1 MHEDRRRYPRELIM
15 LPLYVGLNSPSSGGI
30 VNDISEKGMGID
42 LVVGPKPGSGDILLS
57 LEFPG
62 ADKNFEAKAKVAW
75 SKNSNKFGLEFV
87 DLTAASRSQ
96 IKVLM
101 GKSSPGAKFSQHD
114 SSQAK
119 IREAEQPR
127 RMQTKPVMPAER
139 EFSEDQFV
147 EEEFSEEEELVE
159 EIPEEESVEEQTTK
173 QGCAAALKASLA
185 RQSQEPSLSIAR
197 KLNHPATAR
206 KSAIDPEQ
214 RQQMVAKMKKWLETN
229 NVAADSKAT
238 VPTDI
243 PRQDETPPEQ
253 GLVLPIKRSAESLI
267 KSETRSPEKKEIKTE
282 TTKTETTKTETAKIE
297 TTKTE
302 AIKTEAIKTEA
313 TKLNTGRLITLNLG
327 VPNEKKEFRTDAPK
341 GIVDK
346 KPERPSPEPQQSDVV
361 ADALRSSFAQVAPKP
376 VSVELTKRNAEQ
388 ASLDREILN
397 KWISAAVVVLVL
409 TLGLVAARW
418 IYSSPAFDKITSTLA
433 KRGIIHGAA
442 NAPETTEVARPDGLK
457 ANGKLQNRSKPEIR
471 KSKSL
476 GNPKM
481 GSSSKHAA
489 LEDPRFEVMNRQNAR
504 GVISQM
510 GSIVTVPSQHVAQA
524 PQISGLQAVA
534 DSQNATGIGRV
545 ELQHTAETPKKMNLP
560 EYPAEA
566 LQKNEQGRIT
576 LNATIS
582 KDGTLQNVRLIG
594 EPSILSE
601 AALRAVKTWRYQP
614 HIENGIPVDAETQI
628 IIDFAK

>member
-1 MHEDRRRYPRELIM
+1 MHEDRRRYPRGLITR
-15 LPLYVGLNSPSSGGI
+15 PLYVGLDSPSSGGI
-30 VNDISEKGMGID
+30 VNDLSEEGMGID

-87 DLTAASRSQ
+87 DLTAASRLQ

-127 RMQTKPVMPAER
+127 RMQTKLVAPTER
-139 EFSEDQFV
+139 EFSEDQYV
-147 EEEFSEEEELVE
+147 EEEFSDEQELVAE
-159 EIPEEESVEEQTTK
+159 LPEEESVEEQTTK
-173 QGCAAALKASLA
+173 QAGAAALKAPLG

-197 KLNHPATAR
+197 KLNHPVTAP
-206 KSAIDPEQ
+206 KSAIEPEQ
-214 RQQMVAKMKKWLETN
+214 RQQMVAKMKNWLETN
-229 NVAADSKAT
+229 NVAATAKPT
-238 VPTDI
+238 IPTDI
-243 PRQDETPPEQ
+243 PRQVEAPPEQ
-253 GLVLPIKRSAESLI
+253 GLVLPSKRAAESLI

-282 TTKTETTKTETAKIE
+282 A
-297 TTKTE
+297 
-302 AIKTEAIKTEA
+302 AKTEA
-313 TKLNTGRLITLNLG
+313 TKTEAAKPTAGRLIIPNLV
-327 VPNEKKEFRTDAPK
+327 VPSEKKEFRPDAPK

-346 KPERPSPEPQQSDVV
+346 QPERPSPEPQQSDVV

-376 VSVELTKRNAEQ
+376 ASVELTKRNSEQ

-409 TLGLVAARW
+409 ALGLVAARW
-418 IYSSPAFDKITSTLA
+418 IYSSPTFDKITSTLA
-433 KRGIIHGAA
+433 MRGIIRGAA
-442 NAPETTEVARPDGLK
+442 NAPETKEVVGPDGLK
-457 ANGKLQNRSKPEIR
+457 ASGKLQSRSKPEIR

-481 GSSSKHAA
+481 GLSSKHAA
-489 LEDPRFEVMNRQNAR
+489 LEDPRFEVMNRQNGR

-524 PQISGLQAVA
+524 PQISGLESVP
-534 DSQNATGIGRV
+534 DSQNVSGSGHV
-545 ELQHTAETPKKMNLP
+545 LLYGSAETPEKMILP
-560 EYPAEA
+560 EYPTEA
-566 LQKNEQGRIT
+566 LQKNEQGRVT
-576 LNATIS
+576 LHATIS

-594 EPSILSE
+594 EPSMLSD
-601 AALRAVKTWRYQP
+601 AALRAVKTWRYRP
-614 HIENGIPVDAETQI
+614 HIENGVPVDAETQI
-628 IIDFAK
+628 IIDFTK

>member
-1 MHEDRRRYPRELIM
+1 MHEDRRRYPRQLIT

-87 DLTAASRSQ
+87 DLTAASRLQ

-127 RMQTKPVMPAER
+127 RMQTKLVTPPER
-139 EFSEDQFV
+139 AFSEDQFV

-173 QGCAAALKASLA
+173 QARSAALKAPL
-185 RQSQEPSLSIAR
+185 RTPGQEPSLSIAR
-197 KLNHPATAR
+197 KLNHPGTGE
-206 KSAIDPEQ
+206 KSAIDLEQ
-214 RQQMVAKMKKWLETN
+214 RQQMVAKMKNWLETN
-229 NVAADSKAT
+229 NVAADSKPT
-238 VPTDI
+238 VPTGI
-243 PRQDETPPEQ
+243 PRQVEVPLEQ
-253 GLVLPIKRSAESLI
+253 GLLLPTKRSTESPI

-282 TTKTETTKTETAKIE
+282 AAKTGAAKPNA
-297 TTKTE
+297 TNPV
-302 AIKTEAIKTEA
+302 A
-313 TKLNTGRLITLNLG
+313 TKPNAGRLIIPNLV
-327 VPNEKKEFRTDAPK
+327 VPSEKKEFRPDVPK
-341 GIVDK
+341 GIIDK
-346 KPERPSPEPQQSDVV
+346 QPERPSLESQQSDVV

-376 VSVELTKRNAEQ
+376 VSVELTKRNSEQ

-397 KWISAAVVVLVL
+397 KWISAAVAVLVL

-418 IYSSPAFDKITSTLA
+418 IYSSPTFDKITSTLA
-433 KRGIIHGAA
+433 KRGIIQGAA
-442 NAPETTEVARPDGLK
+442 NAPETKEVVRPDGLK
-457 ANGKLQNRSKPEIR
+457 PSGKLQTHPKPEIR

-481 GSSSKHAA
+481 GLSSKHAA
-489 LEDPRFEVMNRQNAR
+489 PEDPRFEVMNRQNAR

-510 GSIVTVPSQHVAQA
+510 GSIVTVPSQHLAQA
-524 PQISGLQAVA
+524 PQISGLQSMA
-534 DSQNATGIGRV
+534 DSQNATGSGRV
-545 ELQHTAETPKKMNLP
+545 VLQRTAETPEKMILP

-582 KDGTLQNVRLIG
+582 KDGTLQNIRLVG
-594 EPSILSE
+594 EPSILSD
-601 AALRAVKTWRYQP
+601 AALRAVKTWRYRP
-614 HIENGIPVDAETQI
+614 HVENEIPIDAETQI
-628 IIDFAK
+628 TIDFTK

>member
-1 MHEDRRRYPRELIM
+1 MHEDRRRYPRGLITR
-15 LPLYVGLNSPSSGGI
+15 PLYVGLNKPSSGGI
-30 VNDISEKGMGID
+30 VNDISEEGMGID

-87 DLTAASRSQ
+87 DLTAASRLQ

-101 GKSSPGAKFSQHD
+101 GKSSPGAKFSQRD

-119 IREAEQPR
+119 IREPEQPR
-127 RMQTKPVMPAER
+127 RMQTKLVTPAER
-139 EFSEDQFV
+139 EFSKDQFV
-147 EEEFSEEEELVE
+147 EEEFSEEEELVG

-173 QGCAAALKASLA
+173 QPRAAALKAPLGN
-185 RQSQEPSLSIAR
+185 RSQGPPLSVAR
-197 KLNHPATAR
+197 KLNDAIMVR
-206 KSAIDPEQ
+206 KSATNPEQ

-229 NVAADSKAT
+229 NAAADLKPT

-243 PRQDETPPEQ
+243 PRQVEVPEQ
-253 GLVLPIKRSAESLI
+253 GLVLPIKRSTESPI

-282 TTKTETTKTETAKIE
+282 VAKTEVAKTEPAKPNA
-297 TTKTE
+297 TNPV
-302 AIKTEAIKTEA
+302 A
-313 TKLNTGRLITLNLG
+313 TKPTVERLIIPNPA
-327 VPNEKKEFRTDAPK
+327 VPSEKKEFQPDAPK

-361 ADALRSSFAQVAPKP
+361 ADALRSSFAQVAPRP
-376 VSVELTKRNAEQ
+376 ISVELTKRNSEQ

-397 KWISAAVVVLVL
+397 RWISAAVVVLVL

-418 IYSSPAFDKITSTLA
+418 IYSSPTFDKITSTLA
-433 KRGIIHGAA
+433 VRGIIQGAA
-442 NAPETTEVARPDGLK
+442 TAPEKKEVGRPDGLK
-457 ANGKLQNRSKPEIR
+457 ASGKLQSRSKPEIR

-481 GSSSKHAA
+481 GLSSKHAA
-489 LEDPRFEVMNRQNAR
+489 LEDPRLEVMNRQNGR
-504 GVISQM
+504 RVILQM
-510 GSIVTVPSQHVAQA
+510 GSVVTVPSQHVAQA
-524 PQISGLQAVA
+524 PQISGLQSVP
-534 DSQNATGIGRV
+534 DSQNGSGSGHV
-545 ELQHTAETPKKMNLP
+545 LLYGFAETPEKMILP

-594 EPSILSE
+594 EPSILSD
-601 AALRAVKTWRYQP
+601 ATLRAIKTWRYHP

-628 IIDFAK
+628 TIDFTK

>member
-1 MHEDRRRYPRELIM
+1 MHEDRRRYPRELIA

-87 DLTAASRSQ
+87 DLTAASRLQ

-114 SSQAK
+114 SSQTK

-127 RMQTKPVMPAER
+127 RMQTKLVTPSER
-139 EFSEDQFV
+139 EFSKDQFV
-147 EEEFSEEEELVE
+147 GEEFSEEEELVE
-159 EIPEEESVEEQTTK
+159 EIPEEESVEEQTAK
-173 QGCAAALKASLA
+173 PARAAALKAPL
-185 RQSQEPSLSIAR
+185 RTPSQEPSLSIAR
-197 KLNHPATAR
+197 KLNHPVTAK

-229 NVAADSKAT
+229 NVAADLKST
-238 VPTDI
+238 VPTDLL
-243 PRQDETPPEQ
+243 RQVEAPPEQ

-282 TTKTETTKTETAKIE
+282 AA
-297 TTKTE
+297 KTE
-302 AIKTEAIKTEA
+302 AAKPNA
-313 TKLNTGRLITLNLG
+313 TNPVAAKPTAGRLIIPNLV
-327 VPNEKKEFRTDAPK
+327 VPSEKKEFRPDVPK

-346 KPERPSPEPQQSDVV
+346 QPERPIPEPQQGDVV

-376 VSVELTKRNAEQ
+376 VSVELTKRNSEQ

-397 KWISAAVVVLVL
+397 KWISAAVAVLVL

-433 KRGIIHGAA
+433 KRGIIQGAA
-442 NAPETTEVARPDGLK
+442 NAPETKEVVRADGLR
-457 ANGKLQNRSKPEIR
+457 ASGKLQTRSKPEIR

-481 GSSSKHAA
+481 GPSSKHAA
-489 LEDPRFEVMNRQNAR
+489 LEDPRFEVMNRQNGH

-510 GSIVTVPSQHVAQA
+510 DSIVTVPSQHVAQA
-524 PQISGLQAVA
+524 PQISGLQSVP
-534 DSQNATGIGRV
+534 DSQNVSGSGHV
-545 ELQHTAETPKKMNLP
+545 LLYGSAETPEKMNLP

-566 LQKNEQGRIT
+566 LQNNEQGRIT

-594 EPSILSE
+594 EPSILSD
-601 AALRAVKTWRYQP
+601 AALRAIKTWRYHP

-628 IIDFAK
+628 TIDFTK

>member
-1 MHEDRRRYPRELIM
+1 MHEDRRRYPRELITR
-15 LPLYVGLNSPSSGGI
+15 PLYVGLNSPSSGGI

-62 ADKNFEAKAKVAW
+62 ADKSFEAKAKVAW

-87 DLTAASRSQ
+87 DLTAASRLQ
-96 IKVLM
+96 INVLM

-127 RMQTKPVMPAER
+127 RMQTKLVTPTER

-147 EEEFSEEEELVE
+147 EEEFSEEEELLE
-159 EIPEEESVEEQTTK
+159 ELPAEESVEEQTTK
-173 QGCAAALKASLA
+173 QTRSAALKAPL
-185 RQSQEPSLSIAR
+185 RTQSQQPSLSVAR
-197 KLNHPATAR
+197 KLNHPVTAS
-206 KSAIDPEQ
+206 KSAIDLEQ
-214 RQQMVAKMKKWLETN
+214 RQQIVAKMKKWLETN
-229 NVAADSKAT
+229 NVAADSKPT
-238 VPTDI
+238 VPTGI
-243 PRQDETPPEQ
+243 PRQVEVPLEQ
-253 GLVLPIKRSAESLI
+253 GLLLPTKRSTESPI

-282 TTKTETTKTETAKIE
+282 ATKTEIA
-297 TTKTE
+297 KTE
-302 AIKTEAIKTEA
+302 AAKTEAAKPNATNPVA
-313 TKLNTGRLITLNLG
+313 TKPTAGRLIIPNLV
-327 VPNEKKEFRTDAPK
+327 VPSEKKEFQPDVPK

-346 KPERPSPEPQQSDVV
+346 KPERPVPEPQQSDVV

-376 VSVELTKRNAEQ
+376 ASVELTKRNSEQ

-397 KWISAAVVVLVL
+397 KWISAAVAVLVL

-418 IYSSPAFDKITSTLA
+418 IYSSPTFDKITSTLA
-433 KRGIIHGAA
+433 MRGIMQGAA
-442 NAPETTEVARPDGLK
+442 KAPETKEVVRPDGLK
-457 ANGKLQNRSKPEIR
+457 ASGKLPSRSKSEIR

-481 GSSSKHAA
+481 GPSSKHAA
-489 LEDPRFEVMNRQNAR
+489 LEDPRSELMNRQNAR

-510 GSIVTVPSQHVAQA
+510 GSIVTLPSRHVAQA
-524 PQISGLQAVA
+524 PQISGLQSMA
-534 DSQNATGIGRV
+534 DSQSATRSGRV
-545 ELQHTAETPKKMNLP
+545 VLQRTAETPEKMILP

-582 KDGTLQNVRLIG
+582 KDGTLQNVRLVG
-594 EPSILSE
+594 EPSILSD
-601 AALRAVKTWRYQP
+601 AALRAVKTWRYHP
-614 HIENGIPVDAETQI
+614 HIENEIPIDAETQI
-628 IIDFAK
+628 TIDFTK

>member
-1 MHEDRRRYPRELIM
+1 MHEDRRRYPRELITR
-15 LPLYVGLNSPSSGGI
+15 PLYVGLNRPSSGGI
-30 VNDISEKGMGID
+30 VNDLSEEGMGID
-42 LVVGPKPGSGDILLS
+42 LVVGPKPGSGGILLS

-87 DLTAASRSQ
+87 DLTAASLLQ

-101 GKSSPGAKFSQHD
+101 GRSSLGAKFSQHD

-119 IREAEQPR
+119 IREAEQPSR
-127 RMQTKPVMPAER
+127 TQTKLVTPTER
-139 EFSEDQFV
+139 EFSKDQFV
-147 EEEFSEEEELVE
+147 EEFSEEEELIE
-159 EIPEEESVEEQTTK
+159 EIPEEELVEEQTTK
-173 QGCAAALKASLA
+173 QACAAAFKAPLGT
-185 RQSQEPSLSIAR
+185 RSQEPSLSIAR
-197 KLNHPATAR
+197 KLNHPVTAR

-214 RQQMVAKMKKWLETN
+214 RQQIVAKMKNWLETN
-229 NVAADSKAT
+229 NVVATAKPT

-243 PRQDETPPEQ
+243 PRQVEVPPEQ
-253 GLVLPIKRSAESLI
+253 GLVLPTKRSAESLI
-267 KSETRSPEKKEIKTE
+267 ESETRSPEKKEIKPE
-282 TTKTETTKTETAKIE
+282 AAKPE
-297 TTKTE
+297 SE
-302 AIKTEAIKTEA
+302 KTEA
-313 TKLNTGRLITLNLG
+313 TKPNATNRVATKPTVGRLIIPNPV
-327 VPNEKKEFRTDAPK
+327 VPSEKKEVRPDVPK
-341 GIVDK
+341 GIADK
-346 KPERPSPEPQQSDVV
+346 QPERPSPEPQQSDVV

-376 VSVELTKRNAEQ
+376 ISVELTKRNSEQ

-418 IYSSPAFDKITSTLA
+418 IYSSPTFDKITSTLA
-433 KRGIIHGAA
+433 MRGIIHGAA
-442 NAPETTEVARPDGLK
+442 NAPETKEVGRPDGLK
-457 ANGKLQNRSKPEIR
+457 ANGKLQSRSKPEIR

-481 GSSSKHAA
+481 VLSSKHDA
-489 LEDPRFEVMNRQNAR
+489 LEDPRFEVMNRQNGR

-524 PQISGLQAVA
+524 PQISGLQSMA
-534 DSQNATGIGRV
+534 DSQNATGSGRV
-545 ELQHTAETPKKMNLP
+545 VLQRTAETPEKMILP

-594 EPSILSE
+594 EPSILSD
-601 AALRAVKTWRYQP
+601 AALRAVKTWRYHP

-628 IIDFAK
+628 TIDFTK

>member
-1 MHEDRRRYPRELIM
+1 MHEDRRRYPRELITR
-15 LPLYVGLNSPSSGGI
+15 PLCVGLNSPSSGGI
-30 VNDISEKGMGID
+30 VNDLSEEGMGID

-87 DLTAASRSQ
+87 DLTAASLLQ

-101 GKSSPGAKFSQHD
+101 GRSSPGAKFSPHD

-127 RMQTKPVMPAER
+127 RTQTKLVTPTER
-139 EFSEDQFV
+139 EFSKDHFV

-159 EIPEEESVEEQTTK
+159 EILEEESVEEQTTK
-173 QGCAAALKASLA
+173 QARSAALKAPLGN
-185 RQSQEPSLSIAR
+185 QSQGPPLSVAR
-197 KLNHPATAR
+197 KLNDAIMVR
-206 KSAIDPEQ
+206 KSATNPEQ
-214 RQQMVAKMKKWLETN
+214 RQRMVAKMKKWLETN
-229 NVAADSKAT
+229 NVSADLKPT

-243 PRQDETPPEQ
+243 PRQVEVPPEQ
-253 GLVLPIKRSAESLI
+253 GLVLPTKRAAESLI
-267 KSETRSPEKKEIKTE
+267 KSDTRSPEKKEIKPE
-282 TTKTETTKTETAKIE
+282 AAKP
-297 TTKTE
+297 E
-302 AIKTEAIKTEA
+302 AAKPEA
-313 TKLNTGRLITLNLG
+313 TKPNAMNPVAIKPTVGRLIIPNLV
-327 VPNEKKEFRTDAPK
+327 VPSEKKEFRPDVPK

-346 KPERPSPEPQQSDVV
+346 QPERPSPEPQQSDVV

-376 VSVELTKRNAEQ
+376 VSVELTKRNSEQ

-418 IYSSPAFDKITSTLA
+418 IYSSPTFDKITSTLA
-433 KRGIIHGAA
+433 MRGIIQGAA
-442 NAPETTEVARPDGLK
+442 NAPETKEVDRPDGLK
-457 ANGKLQNRSKPEIR
+457 ASGKLQSRSKPEIR

-481 GSSSKHAA
+481 GLSSKHAA
-489 LEDPRFEVMNRQNAR
+489 LEDPRFEVMNRQNGR
-504 GVISQM
+504 EVISQM
-510 GSIVTVPSQHVAQA
+510 GSIVTVPSRHVAQA
-524 PQISGLQAVA
+524 PQISGLQSMA
-534 DSQNATGIGRV
+534 DSQNATGSGRV
-545 ELQHTAETPKKMNLP
+545 VLQRTAETPEKMILP

-566 LQKNEQGRIT
+566 LQKNEQGRVT

-582 KDGTLQNVRLIG
+582 KDGTLQNVRLVG
-594 EPSILSE
+594 EPSILSD
-601 AALRAVKTWRYQP
+601 AALRAVKTWRYHP
-614 HIENGIPVDAETQI
+614 HIENEIPIDAETQI
-628 IIDFAK
+628 TIDFTK

>member
-1 MHEDRRRYPRELIM
+1 MHEDRRRYPRELIT

-87 DLTAASRSQ
+87 DLTAASRLQ

-114 SSQAK
+114 SSQVK
-119 IREAEQPR
+119 VREAEQPR
-127 RMQTKPVMPAER
+127 RMQTKLVTPPER

-147 EEEFSEEEELVE
+147 EDEFPEEGALVE
-159 EIPEEESVEEQTTK
+159 EIPEEESIEEQTTK
-173 QGCAAALKASLA
+173 QARAAALKAPLG
-185 RQSQEPSLSIAR
+185 RQSQEPSFSIAR
-197 KLNHPATAR
+197 KLNHPVTAR

-214 RQQMVAKMKKWLETN
+214 RQQIVAKMKNWLETN
-229 NVAADSKAT
+229 NVAANSKPT

-243 PRQDETPPEQ
+243 PRQVQVPPEQ
-253 GLVLPIKRSAESLI
+253 GLVLPTKRSAESLI

-282 TTKTETTKTETAKIE
+282 TTKTETA
-297 TTKTE
+297 
-302 AIKTEAIKTEA
+302 KTEA

-545 ELQHTAETPKKMNLP
+545 ELQHTAETPETMNLP

-582 KDGTLQNVRLIG
+582 KDGTLQNVRLVG
-594 EPSILSE
+594 EPSILSD
-601 AALRAVKTWRYQP
+601 AALRVVKTWRYHP
-614 HIENGIPVDAETQI
+614 HIENGMPVDAETQI
-628 IIDFAK
+628 TIDFTK

>member
-1 MHEDRRRYPRELIM
+1 MHEDRRRCPRELITR
-15 LPLYVGLNSPSSGGI
+15 PLYVGLNSPSSGGI
-30 VNDISEKGMGID
+30 VNDVSEKGMGID
-42 LVVGPKPGSGDILLS
+42 LVVGPKPESGDILLS

-62 ADKNFEAKAKVAW
+62 ADKSFEAKAKVAW

-87 DLTAASRSQ
+87 DLTAASRLQ
-96 IKVLM
+96 IKKLM
-101 GKSSPGAKFSQHD
+101 GKSSPDAKFSQHD

-127 RMQTKPVMPAER
+127 RMQTKLVTPTER
-139 EFSEDQFV
+139 EFSGYQFV
-147 EEEFSEEEELVE
+147 EEEFPEEEELVE

-173 QGCAAALKASLA
+173 QARSAALKAPLG

-197 KLNHPATAR
+197 KLNHPVTAR

-214 RQQMVAKMKKWLETN
+214 RQQIVAKMKNWLETN
-229 NVAADSKAT
+229 NVAANSKPT
-238 VPTDI
+238 VPIDI
-243 PRQDETPPEQ
+243 PRQVQVQSEQ
-253 GLVLPIKRSAESLI
+253 GLVLPTKRSAESQI
-267 KSETRSPEKKEIKTE
+267 KSETTSPEKKEIKTE
-282 TTKTETTKTETAKIE
+282 GA
-297 TTKTE
+297 
-302 AIKTEAIKTEA
+302 KTEA
-313 TKLNTGRLITLNLG
+313 TKTEATKPNAINPVATKPTVRRLII
-327 VPNEKKEFRTDAPK
+327 PNPVVASEKKEFQPDVPK

-346 KPERPSPEPQQSDVV
+346 QPERPVPEPQQSDAV

-376 VSVELTKRNAEQ
+376 ANVELTKRNSER

-433 KRGIIHGAA
+433 MRGIIQGATK
-442 NAPETTEVARPDGLK
+442 APETKEVGRPGGLK
-457 ANGKLQNRSKPEIR
+457 ASGKLPIRSKPEIR
-471 KSKSL
+471 KSKSF

-481 GSSSKHAA
+481 GLNSKHAA
-489 LEDPRFEVMNRQNAR
+489 LEDPHSEVMNRQNAR

-510 GSIVTVPSQHVAQA
+510 GSIVTVSSQHVAQA

-545 ELQHTAETPKKMNLP
+545 ELQHTAETPEKMNLP

-566 LQKNEQGRIT
+566 LRKNEQGRIT

-594 EPSILSE
+594 EPSLLSD
-601 AALRAVKTWRYQP
+601 AALRAVRTWRYHP

-628 IIDFAK
+628 IIDFTK

>member
-1 MHEDRRRYPRELIM
+1 MHEDRRRYPRELIT

-75 SKNSNKFGLEFV
+75 SRNSNKFGLEFV
-87 DLTAASRSQ
+87 DLTAASRLQ

-114 SSQAK
+114 SSPAK

-127 RMQTKPVMPAER
+127 RMQTKLVTPPER
-139 EFSEDQFV
+139 DFSEDQFV
-147 EEEFSEEEELVE
+147 EEEFSEEERLVE

-173 QGCAAALKASLA
+173 QARSAPLKAPL
-185 RQSQEPSLSIAR
+185 RTQSQEPSLSIAR
-197 KLNHPATAR
+197 KLNHPVTAR

-214 RQQMVAKMKKWLETN
+214 RQQIVAKMKNWLETN
-229 NVAADSKAT
+229 NVAASSKPT

-243 PRQDETPPEQ
+243 PRQVQLPPEQ
-253 GLVLPIKRSAESLI
+253 GLVLPTKRSAESLI

-282 TTKTETTKTETAKIE
+282 ATKTEATKTEAAKTETA
-297 TTKTE
+297 
-302 AIKTEAIKTEA
+302 KTEA
-313 TKLNTGRLITLNLG
+313 TKLNTGRLITLNLA
-327 VPNEKKEFRTDAPK
+327 VPSEKIEFRPDAPK
-341 GIVDK
+341 EIVDR
-346 KPERPSPEPQQSDVV
+346 KPERPIPEPQQSDVV

-376 VSVELTKRNAEQ
+376 VSVELTKRNSEQ

-397 KWISAAVVVLVL
+397 KWISAAVAVLVL

-418 IYSSPAFDKITSTLA
+418 IYSSPTFDKITSTLA
-433 KRGIIHGAA
+433 IRGIIQGAA
-442 NAPETTEVARPDGLK
+442 NAPETKEVVRPDGLK
-457 ANGKLQNRSKPEIR
+457 PSGKLQSRSKPEIR

-489 LEDPRFEVMNRQNAR
+489 LEDPRFEVMNRQNTR

-510 GSIVTVPSQHVAQA
+510 GSIVTVPSRHVAQA
-524 PQISGLQAVA
+524 PQISGLQSMV
-534 DSQNATGIGRV
+534 DSQSATGSGRV
-545 ELQHTAETPKKMNLP
+545 VLQRTAETPEKMILP

-566 LQKNEQGRIT
+566 LQKNEQGRVT

-582 KDGTLQNVRLIG
+582 KDGTLQNVRLVG
-594 EPSILSE
+594 EPSILSD
-601 AALRAVKTWRYQP
+601 AALRAVKTWRYHP
-614 HIENGIPVDAETQI
+614 HIENEIPIDAETQI
-628 IIDFAK
+628 TIDFTK